1 MIKTIMYLTK
11 VLIATAVAIIFASCK
26 MSYNDYETK
35 TKGNG
40 NVSTQNR
47 TITSDFQK
55 IEVSNGIEAVISQSE
70 NQSISIETDENLQE
84 IILTKIEGGV
94 LKISAASGYSSSKS
108 PKATVHLPVISGLTT
123 SSGANLKC
131 DNTLIVKDIIIKSSS
146 GSEMTIQIEANDMR
160 VGASSGSSATISGKA
175 QKLSTDTSS
184 GSDLNC
190 KKLMANQVVSEASS
204 GSTTKVTPI
213 ESLDAKAS
221 SGASIDYFKKPK
233 TIFIKESSGGSISAQ

>member
-11 VLIATAVAIIFASCK
+11 VLIASIIALFFASCK

-55 IEVSNGIEAVISQSE
+55 IEVGNGIEAVISQSE
-70 NQSISIETDENLQE
+70 NKSISVETDENLQE
-84 IILTKIEGGV
+84 IIRTQIEDGV
-94 LKISAASGYSSSKS
+94 LKISAASGYSASKS
-108 PKATVHLPVISGLTT
+108 PKVRVHLPVISGLTA
-123 SSGANLKC
+123 SSGSILKS
-131 DNTLIVKDIIIKSSS
+131 DNTLIVNDIAIKSSS
-146 GSEMTIQIEANDMR
+146 GSEMTIQIEANDMSIS
-160 VGASSGSSATISGKA
+160 ASSGSSSTISGKA

-190 KKLMANQVVSEASS
+190 KNLMANAVVSEASS
-204 GSTTKVTPI
+204 GSTTKITPI
-213 ESLDAKAS
+213 ESLEAKAS
-221 SGASIDYFKKPK
+221 SGAAIDYFKKPK